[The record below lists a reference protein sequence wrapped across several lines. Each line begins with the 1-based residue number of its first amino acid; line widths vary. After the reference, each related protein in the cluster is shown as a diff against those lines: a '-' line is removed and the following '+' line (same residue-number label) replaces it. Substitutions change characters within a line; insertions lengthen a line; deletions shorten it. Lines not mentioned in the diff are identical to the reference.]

1 MLVRLMPLLLVTFAV
16 AGMLEVVVPAE
27 LVKRWLGDEAGMTGV
42 IFGTIGGALIP
53 GGPYV
58 SFPIIASISGAGA
71 SLATAVAFV
80 VGWAT
85 LGIGMIPFELALMG
99 TRYIAVRI
107 SLVFAIP
114 FITGALTLL
123 FFGN

>member
-1 MLVRLMPLLLVTFAV
+1 
-16 AGMLEVVVPAE
+16 
-27 LVKRWLGDEAGMTGV
+27 MTGV
-42 IFGTIGGALIP
+42 IFGTLGGPLIP
-53 GGPYV
+53 AGPNV

-99 TRYIAVRI
+99 TRYIAVRL

-123 FFGN
+123 LFG